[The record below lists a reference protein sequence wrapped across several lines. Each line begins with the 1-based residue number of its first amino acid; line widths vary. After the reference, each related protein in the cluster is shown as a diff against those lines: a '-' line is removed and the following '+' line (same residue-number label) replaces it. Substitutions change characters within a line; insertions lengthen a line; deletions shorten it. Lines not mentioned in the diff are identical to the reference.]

1 MLWLP
6 RHASLAALQHRNF
19 RLLWLGTLLSMG
31 GSMMRQAALLWQ
43 VSLLVPAEQK
53 ALALGGVGLVRFVPL
68 LICSLFAGVVADALD
83 RRRVM
88 LVTNSVL
95 GVVSALLALLTWS
108 GQATLGGVYALAA
121 LTAAVGT
128 FDNPAR
134 NALFPTL
141 VPREA
146 LPNAISLNSIL
157 FQAASVLGPLIG
169 GVLIATHGV
178 ALVYA
183 LDAVSF
189 LFLVASVRALK
200 IPAPEATASRARFEL
215 RAIWDGFAF
224 VFGRPLIRSTM
235 LLDFFA
241 TFFASSTTLLP
252 IFAQDVLQVGAHGY
266 GLLSAATAV
275 GAVLT
280 SLAMAALM
288 ERIERRGRVLVAAV
302 VLYGLVTAAFG
313 VSRVFWL
320 SFLCLMVSGAA
331 DTVSTV
337 LRNVLRQLET
347 PDELRGR
354 MTSVNMMFFVG
365 GPQLGEVEAGLVA
378 QRFGPASAV
387 VSGGL
392 GCVLAALWLAF
403 RTPALRHYRRTAT
416 VPPAAPT

>member
-169 GVLIATHGV
+169 GVVIATHGV
-178 ALVYA
+178 GLVYA

-200 IPAPEATASRARFEL
+200 VPAPEATARRARFEL

-252 IFAQDVLQVGAHGY
+252 IFAQDVLLVGAHGY

-280 SLAMAALM
+280 SLAMAALV

-392 GCVLAALWLAF
+392 GCVLAALWLAL
-403 RTPALRHYRRTAT
+403 RTPALRHYRRSAT
-416 VPPAAPT
+416 VPPAAST